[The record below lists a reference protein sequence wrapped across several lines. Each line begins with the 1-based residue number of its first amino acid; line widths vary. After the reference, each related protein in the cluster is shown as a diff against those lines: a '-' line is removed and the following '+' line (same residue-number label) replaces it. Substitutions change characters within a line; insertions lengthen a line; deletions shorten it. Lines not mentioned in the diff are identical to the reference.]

1 MDAAN
6 AAGIPVVAVGTA
18 SNTGCF
24 LRTGVDYYE
33 TGYETMKAMCEAAG
47 GEGGVQREGGVWV
60 VYTREAETADA
71 YIEKVTYELA
81 KLEKERRVRVVTSDG
96 AEQLIILGHGTLRVS
111 ARMFRQEMDV
121 TEREIE
127 DIIAKHNARRG

>member
-1 MDAAN
+1 M
-6 AAGIPVVAVGTA
+6 
-18 SNTGCF
+18 
-24 LRTGVDYYE
+24 
-33 TGYETMKAMCEAAG
+33 
-47 GEGGVQREGGVWV
+47 
-60 VYTREAETADA
+60 
-71 YIEKVTYELA
+71 
-81 KLEKERRVRVVTSDG
+81 RVVTSDG